1 MELRIF
7 AAGIANSELLPRLSK
22 ELPPDSDVE
31 LRVAASETNT
41 RSLDPTVLVAI
52 VGSSGAALG
61 ALIAGLL
68 KVAISVKSRKII
80 IQGPD
85 GVRVEVPTDV
95 TTAQLM
101 AVIDATQTLREGQII
116 ISRQR
121 SEAPEQ

>member
-52 VGSSGAALG
+52 VGSSGTALG